1 MAKKKIN
8 PCIYNEAIVNA
19 DFTRAIVQNDKLLF
33 GLVELPLF
41 KELAPFKYTAMKKF
55 SCGCSIVSMEGKW
68 GAIDV
73 DGKEIV
79 PPIYEAMTSFH
90 HDRAA
95 VQRDGKVGVI
105 NTQGNVVVD
114 FIYDQLPY
122 ETQISKGALP
132 MVKNGMYG
140 VLDMDGNE
148 IVPFVYDFCGIEK
161 WRETHYIVAT
171 KGGMKALYDMQGKEL
186 LPLKYRVAMLKDI
199 YVIAGDERDKCA
211 VIDLQG
217 KVLTPFEHNELKIS
231 CKHGFFVIKS
241 DCSSGATLYNC
252 KGEKVVHI
260 PYDVILEDDGIYT
273 YNSSQHE
280 SDYMG
285 LYDYEGKMLIPVN
298 YKYIHHLEDKKYL
311 VQVEGKGTCV
321 MDLVSDTQTS
331 LPYELEKS
339 CFEGFIVTSEGKR
352 GLINKHLE
360 VAIPIV
366 YDKIE
371 LVHIGGSRLF
381 EVTLDGKVG
390 TFDGAG
396 NVVIPLGPA
405 ECEYARGYDDVTR
418 YPHGYLVEKKNKYGF
433 LDTSGNPLGV
443 QVDVVEQKPKKKKI
457 PTPIC
462 PFKEANNFSEG
473 FAAVCIDDKWGYIDV
488 RGNLLHPITLD
499 GARNFSNGFASI
511 SGGEKSYINTQG
523 EYVSDINAS
532 TETYSWR
539 EVPNGTPGY
548 IYKKEEND
556 KVGWIDYEGKEV
568 IPCIYDGDDRFAKFI
583 SLAEDTRQ
591 YIVVKLDGKY
601 GVVNLS
607 GQVILEAEH
616 ESLSNYDDGFW
627 YSWIDGK
634 EALYTSEGKRLTPHM
649 YEYIRCRGDLFEVKL
664 DDKVGIIN
672 NEGKEIAPSIY
683 DSVVFSK
690 QGHYI
695 RLEKNRKYGMI
706 RFDGK
711 EVCPIK
717 YDWLESI
724 NEEAGLAPAAIGG
737 ACGYIDI
744 DGKEIIPFKYKS
756 TQDFKLGFAAVEGYG
771 QNQKGAI
778 NLQGEEIMPL
788 QYARVGNYVNEELRL
803 IAVYDEK
810 DRAGIFDLLNGKE
823 LIAPK
828 YSDVGMYADG
838 WLAVKSRG
846 KWGFVDLE
854 GNPLDYSWMKE

>member
-41 KELAPFKYTAMKKF
+41 KELAPFKYTTMKYF
-55 SCGCSIVSMEGKW
+55 SCGRSVVSIEGKY
-68 GAIDV
+68 GVIDV
-73 DGKEIV
+73 NGKEIV
-79 PPIYEAMTSFH
+79 PLTYEAMTCFR

-95 VQRDGKVGVI
+95 AQRDGKVGVI
-105 NTQGNVVVD
+105 DTQGNVVVD
-114 FIYDQLPY
+114 FIYDELPCSI
-122 ETQISKGALP
+122 EDALP
-132 MVKNGMYG
+132 MVKDGVSG
-140 VLDMDGNE
+140 VLDLDGNE
-148 IVPFVYDFCGIEK
+148 IVPFIYDCCSIPYG
-161 WRETHYIVAT
+161 
-171 KGGMKALYDMQGKEL
+171 KGCIKAIKDDKTALYDMQGKEL
-186 LPLKYRVAMLKDI
+186 LPLKYKVAEFKNG

-217 KVLTPFEHNELKIS
+217 KVLTPFEHNELEIS

-252 KGEKVVHI
+252 KGEKVAHFPCSVF
-260 PYDVILEDDGIYT
+260 LNDDGIHA
-273 YNSSQHE
+273 YNPSQHGGGY
-280 SDYMG
+280 SG
-285 LYDYEGKMLIPVN
+285 LYDYAGNMKLPVI
-298 YKYIHHLEDKKYL
+298 YESIAYLEDKKYL
-311 VQVEGKGTCV
+311 VQIEGKEACV
-321 MDLVSDTQTS
+321 IDLVSGTHS
-331 LPYELEKS
+331 PLPYKLEKS
-339 CFEGFIVTSEGKR
+339 CLEGFIVTSEGKW
-352 GLINKHLE
+352 GLINNHLE

-405 ECEYARGYDDVTR
+405 ECEYARGYDYFTE
-418 YPHGYLVEKKNKYGF
+418 YPNKGYCVGKKNKYGF
-433 LDTSGNPLGV
+433 LDASGNPLGV
-443 QVDVVEQKPKKKKI
+443 QVGEVVQKPKKKKV

-532 TETYSWR
+532 TKTYSWR
-539 EVPNGTPGY
+539 GVPNGTPGY
-548 IYKKEEND
+548 IYKKEENG
-556 KVGWIDYEGKEV
+556 KMGWIDHEGKEV

-591 YIVVKLDGKY
+591 YIVVKLDGKC
-601 GVVNLS
+601 GVVNLN
-607 GQVILEAEH
+607 GQMILEVEH
-616 ESLSNYDDGFW
+616 EHLSYCNEGFW

-649 YEYIRCRGDLFEVKL
+649 YEYIGFKGEWAEVKL
-664 DDKVGIIN
+664 DGKVGLIN
-672 NEGKEIAPSIY
+672 REGKEIAPLIY
-683 DSVVFSK
+683 DYVNISK
-690 QGHYI
+690 KGHYATL
-695 RLEKNRKYGMI
+695 RKNGKYGMI

-711 EVCPIK
+711 EVCPLK
-717 YDWLESI
+717 YNWLEPI
-724 NEEAGLAPAAIGG
+724 NEEEGLTSASIGD
-737 ACGYIDI
+737 AYGYIDI
-744 DGKEIIPFKYKS
+744 DGKEVVPFKYKF
-756 TQDFKLGFAAVEGYG
+756 TREFKLGFAGVRGYG
-771 QNQKGAI
+771 QNQWGVI